1 MSLRPTFRFLSMLT
15 IFLSIFLLFPA
26 LIDFLDSGKIYWT
39 LLQIAGISFGAS
51 LPLWYI
57 CRKATKF
64 SNKDIFLV
72 IVLSWV
78 MASVFGSIPFY
89 YSGFFDSYTN
99 ALFEAVSGVTTTGAT
114 ILEDIESLPRSIL
127 FWRAFLQWIGGLGIV
142 VFTIAL
148 LPLLGVAG
156 EKLFNVE
163 YPGPSSEKITPRIK
177 ETARLLLK
185 FYIGFTF
192 LEFTLLS
199 YSMPFFDAICHALTT
214 MPTGGFSTFNDSI
227 NSQSAYV
234 KSVIL
239 LFMIIG
245 GTNFALHFR
254 AARFGPKAYTRDREF
269 LYYIGIVIF
278 ASASILFVSY
288 LYSNG
293 SNTLD
298 TAFQVVSILT
308 TTGYTATD
316 YSAWTPFIKQFML
329 FGLMF
334 FGAMGGSTSG
344 GMKLIRL
351 VAIFKYARMEL
362 KRALHS
368 KAIIPIRIGQKII
381 PDEVIRKTIAFFLF
395 YIAFFWIASF
405 AFVLMEI
412 DLRSSLGAAAS
423 AMGNIGPSW
432 GAYGAMNSYL
442 AMPALGKY
450 IMMFCML
457 LGRLEIFAVLVLFTK
472 TFWRS

>member
-1 MSLRPTFRFLSMLT
+1 MSLRPIFRFLAMLT
-15 IFLSIFLLFPA
+15 MFLSIFLLIPA
-26 LIDFLDSGKIYWT
+26 LIDYVDLGGVY
-39 LLQIAGISFGAS
+39 LLKIAGAAFILS
-51 LPLWYI
+51 LPVLYVY
-57 CRKATKF
+57 RKAKSL
-64 SNKDIFLV
+64 SNKNVFLV

-78 MASVFGSIPFY
+78 MTSVFGSLPFY
-89 YSGFFDSYTN
+89 YSGFFDNYTN

-114 ILEDIESLPRSIL
+114 ILDDIEILPKSIL
-127 FWRAFLQWIGGLGIV
+127 FWRAFLQWIGGLGVV

-148 LPLLGVAG
+148 LPLLGVSG

-177 ETARLLLK
+177 DTARLLLK
-185 FYIGFTF
+185 FYIGFTL
-192 LEFTLLS
+192 LEFVLLS
-199 YSMPFFDAICHALTT
+199 YDMSSFDAICHALTT

-227 NSQSAYV
+227 NSQSYYV

-254 AARFGPKAYTRDREF
+254 AAKAGAKSYIRDREF
-269 LYYIGIVIF
+269 LYYIGLV
-278 ASASILFVSY
+278 SLASISILLISY
-288 LYSNG
+288 WYSEGLN
-293 SNTLD
+293 NLD
-298 TAFQVVSILT
+298 TTFQVVAILT
-308 TTGYTATD
+308 STGYTATD
-316 YSAWTPFIKQFML
+316 YSAWQPFIKQFIL

-334 FGAMGGSTSG
+334 VGAMGGSTSG

-351 VAIFKYARMEL
+351 IAVAKYATMEL
-362 KRALHS
+362 KRSLHS
-368 KAIIPIRIGQKII
+368 KAIIPIRIGKKII

-395 YIAFFWIASF
+395 YVSFFFFASF
-405 AFVLMEI
+405 CFIVMGI
-412 DLRSSLGAAAS
+412 DLQSAMGAAAS
-423 AMGNIGPSW
+423 GMGNIGPSW
-432 GAYGAMNSYL
+432 GAYGAMDNYL
-442 AMPALGKY
+442 LMPMIGKY

>member
-1 MSLRPTFRFLSMLT
+1 M
-15 IFLSIFLLFPA
+15 FLSIFLLFPA
-26 LIDFLDSGKIYWT
+26 LIDFLEFGRIY
-39 LLQIAGISFGAS
+39 LLQIAGISFS
-51 LPLWYI
+51 VCLPVWYV
-57 CRKATKF
+57 CRKAKSL
-64 SNKDIFLV
+64 SNKDVFLV

-78 MASVFGSIPFY
+78 VTSIFGSLPFY

-114 ILEDIESLPRSIL
+114 ILSDVESLPKSIL

-148 LPLLGVAG
+148 LPLLGVSG

-177 ETARLLLK
+177 DTARLLLK

-199 YSMPFFDAICHALTT
+199 YSMPFFDAISHALTT

-227 NSQSAYV
+227 NSQSDYV
-234 KSVIL
+234 KLVIL

-254 AARFGPKAYTRDREF
+254 VLKAGPRAYVRDREF
-269 LYYIGIVIF
+269 LYYIGLIAL
-278 ASASILFVSY
+278 ASVSIL
-288 LYSNG
+288 LISNWYNEG

-298 TAFQVVSILT
+298 TAFQVVAILT

-316 YSAWTPFIKQFML
+316 YSAWQPFIKQFML

-334 FGAMGGSTSG
+334 VGAMGGSTSG
-344 GMKLIRL
+344 GMKLIRI
-351 VAIFKYARMEL
+351 VAIVKYARTEL
-362 KRALHS
+362 KRSLHS
-368 KAIIPIRIGQKII
+368 KAIIPIRIGQKVI

-395 YIAFFWIASF
+395 YIAFFVIASF
-405 AFVLMEI
+405 CFILMGI
-412 DLRSSLGAAAS
+412 DFQSALGAAAS
-423 AMGNIGPSW
+423 GMGNIGPSW
-432 GAYGAMNSYL
+432 GAYGGMDNYL
-442 AMPALGKY
+442 LMPMMGKY

>member
-1 MSLRPTFRFLSMLT
+1 MSLKPSFRFLSILT
-15 IFLSIFLLFPA
+15 FLMSISLIFPA
-26 LIDFLDSGKIYWT
+26 LIDFFESGNIYLFKIS
-39 LLQIAGISFGAS
+39 GITAS
-51 LPLWYI
+51 ICIPIWYF
-57 CRKATKF
+57 CRKAKSL
-64 SNKDIFLV
+64 SNKDVFII

-78 MASVFGSIPFY
+78 IASIFGSIPFY
-89 YSGFFDSYTN
+89 YSEYFDSYTN

-114 ILEDIESLPRSIL
+114 VLNDIESLPKSIL
-127 FWRAFLQWIGGLGIV
+127 FWRSFLQWVGGLGIV

-148 LPLLGVAG
+148 LPLLGVSG

-163 YPGPSSEKITPRIK
+163 YPGPSSEKMTPRIK
-177 ETARLLLK
+177 ETARMLLS

-192 LEFTLLS
+192 LEFFLLS

-227 NSQSAYV
+227 NTQSNYV

-254 AARFGPKAYTRDREF
+254 VLKSGPKSYFNDREF
-269 LYYIGIVIF
+269 LYFIGLIIL
-278 ASASILFVSY
+278 ASTAVLFTSY
-288 LYSNG
+288 LFSEG
-293 SNTLD
+293 SNILD
-298 TAFQVVSILT
+298 TVFQVVAIIT
-308 TTGYTATD
+308 TTGYTSTD
-316 YSAWTPFIKQFML
+316 YSAWQPFIKQFML

-334 FGAMGGSTSG
+334 VGAMGGSTSG
-344 GMKLIRL
+344 GIKIIRL

-362 KRALHS
+362 KRSLHA
-368 KAIIPIRIGQKII
+368 KAIIPIRIGKKVIS
-381 PDEVIRKTIAFFLF
+381 DEVIRKTIAFFLF
-395 YIAFFWIASF
+395 YVMFFIVASF
-405 AFVLMEI
+405 LFTMMGI
-412 DLRSSLGAAAS
+412 DLQSSMGVAAS
-423 AMGNIGPSW
+423 GMGNIGPSW
-432 GAYGAMNSYL
+432 GAFGAMDSYYL
-442 AMPALGKY
+442 LPTTGKY

>member
-26 LIDFLDSGKIYWT
+26 LIDFLDAGRMYLFK
-39 LLQIAGISFGAS
+39 IAGVSFGVS
-51 LPLWYI
+51 LPIWYI

-64 SNKDIFLV
+64 SNKDVFLV
-72 IVLSWV
+72 IVLSWI

-114 ILEDIESLPRSIL
+114 ILEDVESLPKSIL

-254 AARFGPKAYTRDREF
+254 AARFGPKTYTRDREF
-269 LYYIGIVIF
+269 LYYIGIVVL
-278 ASASILFVSY
+278 ASASILFASY
-288 LYSNG
+288 LYNNG

-298 TAFQVVSILT
+298 TAFQVVAILT

-351 VAIFKYARMEL
+351 VAVFKYARMEL

-368 KAIIPIRIGQKII
+368 KAIIPIRIGQKVI

-395 YIAFFWIASF
+395 YMTFFWIASF
-405 AFVLMEI
+405 AFVLMGI
-412 DLRSSLGAAAS
+412 DLQSSLGAAAS
-423 AMGNIGPSW
+423 GMGNIGPSW

>member
-1 MSLRPTFRFLSMLT
+1 MNLKPTFRFLSMLT
-15 IFLSIFLLFPA
+15 IFLSIFLMFPA
-26 LIDFLDSGKIYWT
+26 LIDFIDSGRTYLFK
-39 LLQIAGISFGAS
+39 IAGISFGAC
-51 LPLWYI
+51 LPIWFF

-64 SNKDIFLV
+64 SNKDVFLV
-72 IVLSWV
+72 IVLSWI
-78 MASVFGSIPFY
+78 MASIFGSVPFY

-114 ILEDIESLPRSIL
+114 ILEDIESLPKSIL

-254 AARFGPKAYTRDREF
+254 AAKFGPKAYMRDREF
-269 LYYIGIVIF
+269 LYYIGIVIL
-278 ASASILFVSY
+278 ASVSILSVSY

-293 SNTLD
+293 SNALD
-298 TAFQVVSILT
+298 TAFQVVAILT

-316 YSAWTPFIKQFML
+316 YSAWAPFIKQFML

-351 VAIFKYARMEL
+351 VAVFKYARMEL

-368 KAIIPIRIGQKII
+368 KAIIPIRIGQKVI

-405 AFVLMEI
+405 AFVLMGI
-412 DLRSSLGAAAS
+412 DLQSSLGAAAS
-423 AMGNIGPSW
+423 GMGNIGPSW

-442 AMPALGKY
+442 TMPALGKY

>member
-1 MSLRPTFRFLSMLT
+1 MSLRPIFRFLAMLT
-15 IFLSIFLLFPA
+15 MFLSIFLLIPA
-26 LIDFLDSGKIYWT
+26 LIDYVDLGGVY
-39 LLQIAGISFGAS
+39 LLKIAGAAFILS
-51 LPLWYI
+51 LPVLYV
-57 CRKATKF
+57 CRKAKSL
-64 SNKDIFLV
+64 SNKNVFLV

-78 MASVFGSIPFY
+78 MTSVFGSLPFY
-89 YSGFFDSYTN
+89 YSGFFDNYTN

-114 ILEDIESLPRSIL
+114 ILDDIEILPKSIL
-127 FWRAFLQWIGGLGIV
+127 FWRAFLQWIGGLGVV

-148 LPLLGVAG
+148 LPLLGVSG

-177 ETARLLLK
+177 DTARLLLK
-185 FYIGFTF
+185 FYIGFTL
-192 LEFTLLS
+192 LEFVLLS
-199 YSMPFFDAICHALTT
+199 YDMPSFDAICHALTT

-227 NSQSAYV
+227 NSQSYYV

-254 AARFGPKAYTRDREF
+254 AAKAGPKSYIRDREF
-269 LYYIGIVIF
+269 LYYIGLV
-278 ASASILFVSY
+278 SLASISILLISY
-288 LYSNG
+288 WYSEG

-298 TAFQVVSILT
+298 TTFQVVAIITS
-308 TTGYTATD
+308 TGYTATD
-316 YSAWTPFIKQFML
+316 YSAWQPFIKQFML

-334 FGAMGGSTSG
+334 VGAMGGSTSG
-344 GMKLIRL
+344 GMKLIRIIA
-351 VAIFKYARMEL
+351 VAKYATMEL
-362 KRALHS
+362 KRSLHS
-368 KAIIPIRIGQKII
+368 KAIIPIRIGKKII

-395 YIAFFWIASF
+395 YVSFFFFASF
-405 AFVLMEI
+405 CFIVMGI
-412 DLRSSLGAAAS
+412 DFQSAMGAAAS
-423 AMGNIGPSW
+423 GMGNIGPSW
-432 GAYGAMNSYL
+432 GAYGAMDNYL
-442 AMPALGKY
+442 LMPMIGKY

>member
-1 MSLRPTFRFLSMLT
+1 MSFRPTFRFLAMLT
-15 IFLSIFLLFPA
+15 MFLSIFLLVPA
-26 LIDFLDSGKIYWT
+26 LIDYVDVGRVY
-39 LLQIAGISFGAS
+39 LLKIAGVAFALS
-51 LPLWYI
+51 LPTWYI
-57 CRKATKF
+57 CRKATSF
-64 SNKDIFLV
+64 SNKNVFLV

-78 MASVFGSIPFY
+78 MTSVFGSLPFY

-114 ILEDIESLPRSIL
+114 ILSDVESLPKSIL

-148 LPLLGVAG
+148 LPLLGVSG

-177 ETARLLLK
+177 DTARLLLT
-185 FYIGFTF
+185 FYVGFTF

-227 NSQSAYV
+227 NSQGAYI
-234 KSVIL
+234 KSIIL

-254 AARFGPKAYTRDREF
+254 VLKAGPRGYIRDREF
-269 LYYIGIVIF
+269 LYYIGLITLV
-278 ASASILFVSY
+278 SIAILLTGNWY
-288 LYSNG
+288 NEE

-298 TAFQVVSILT
+298 TTFQVVAILT
-308 TTGYTATD
+308 STGYTATD
-316 YSAWTPFIKQFML
+316 YSAWQPFIKQFLL

-334 FGAMGGSTSG
+334 VGAMGGSTSG
-344 GMKLIRL
+344 GIKLIRI
-351 VAIFKYARMEL
+351 VAIVKYARTEL
-362 KRALHS
+362 KRSLHS
-368 KAIIPIRIGQKII
+368 KAIIPIRIGQKLI
-381 PDEVIRKTIAFFLF
+381 PDEVIRKTLAFFLF
-395 YIAFFWIASF
+395 YVAFFFIASF
-405 AFVLMEI
+405 CFILLGD
-412 DLRSSLGAAAS
+412 DLQSALGAAAS
-423 AMGNIGPSW
+423 GMGNIGPSW
-432 GAYGAMNSYL
+432 GAYGAMDNYL
-442 AMPALGKY
+442 LMPMLSKY

>member
-1 MSLRPTFRFLSMLT
+1 MSLRPTFRLLSMLT

-26 LIDFLDSGKIYWT
+26 LIDFLDAGRIY
-39 LLQIAGISFGAS
+39 LLKIAGISFGVS
-51 LPLWYI
+51 LPIWYV
-57 CRKATKF
+57 CRKATAF
-64 SNKDIFLV
+64 SNKDVFLV

-78 MASVFGSIPFY
+78 MASIFGSIPFY

-114 ILEDIESLPRSIL
+114 ILEDVESLPKSIL

-227 NSQSAYV
+227 NSQSVYV

-254 AARFGPKAYTRDREF
+254 AAKFGPRAYTRDREF
-269 LYYIGIVIF
+269 LYYIGIVIL
-278 ASASILFVSY
+278 ASASILFASY
-288 LYSNG
+288 LYNNG

-298 TAFQVVSILT
+298 TAFQVVAILT

-316 YSAWTPFIKQFML
+316 YSAWAPFVKQFML

-351 VAIFKYARMEL
+351 VAVFKYARMEL

-395 YIAFFWIASF
+395 YMAFFWIASF
-405 AFVLMEI
+405 AFVLMGI
-412 DLRSSLGAAAS
+412 DLQSSLGAAAS
-423 AMGNIGPSW
+423 GMGNIGPSW

>member
-1 MSLRPTFRFLSMLT
+1 MSLRPTFRFLSILSM
-15 IFLSIFLLFPA
+15 FLSIFLLFPG
-26 LIDFLDSGKIYWT
+26 LIDFLEFGRIY
-39 LLQIAGISFGAS
+39 LLQIAGVSFVIA
-51 LPLWYI
+51 LPIWYF
-57 CRKATKF
+57 CRKATSF
-64 SNKDIFLV
+64 SNKDVFLV
-72 IVLSWV
+72 IVLSWI
-78 MASVFGSIPFY
+78 MTSIFGSLPFY

-114 ILEDIESLPRSIL
+114 ILNNVESLPKSIL

-148 LPLLGVAG
+148 LPLLGVSG

-177 ETARLLLK
+177 DTARLLLG

-227 NSQSAYV
+227 NSQSDYV

-254 AARFGPKAYTRDREF
+254 SLKVGLRSYVRDREF
-269 LYYIGIVIF
+269 LYYIGLVAL
-278 ASASILFVSY
+278 ASVSILLASY
-288 LYSNG
+288 SYDEG

-298 TAFQVVSILT
+298 TTFQVVSILT
-308 TTGYTATD
+308 STGYTATD
-316 YSAWTPFIKQFML
+316 YSAWQPFIKQFLL

-334 FGAMGGSTSG
+334 VGAMGGSTSG
-344 GMKLIRL
+344 GIKLIRI
-351 VAIFKYARMEL
+351 VAIIKYARMEL
-362 KRALHS
+362 KRSLHS
-368 KAIIPIRIGQKII
+368 KAIIPIRIGKKVI

-395 YIAFFWIASF
+395 YVAFFFIASF
-405 AFVLMEI
+405 CFVLLGD
-412 DLRSSLGAAAS
+412 DLQSALGAAAS
-423 AMGNIGPSW
+423 GMGNIGPSL
-432 GAYGAMNSYL
+432 GAYGAMDNYL
-442 AMPALGKY
+442 SMPIVGKY